1 MLRVARKQGWLKRVE
16 QRREWQRRGEEKIAE
31 RGQKGLSLGDK
42 EITRRAVSVVFAL
55 TVNPF
60 SSQTEYTSLSAS
72 RVGSD
77 LERGTERLARGL
89 ELTAISTRVDP
100 RFPKPAI
107 VAMERERRCAEGYLS
122 VDGDGS
128 RNDYVLSESGISSA
142 RSFHFVSFRF
152 VSFRFVSFITV

>member
-1 MLRVARKQGWLKRVE
+1 MVKESG
-16 QRREWQRRGEEKIAE
+16 RREWQRRGEEKKF
-31 RGQKGLSLGDK
+31 RKGVKRVLSLGDK

-72 RVGSD
+72 PVGSD
-77 LERGTERLARGL
+77 LERGTERLARGPG
-89 ELTAISTRVDP
+89 LTAISTRVDP

-107 VAMERERRCAEGYLS
+107 VAKERERRCAEGYLA

-128 RNDYVLSESGISSA
+128 RNGYVLPQSGISA
-142 RSFHFVSFRF
+142 RPFHFVSFR
-152 VSFRFVSFITV
+152 S